1 MVNYSEAVLDKTFDA
16 LASPIRRGILARL
29 SQGWATVTELAEP
42 YDVSLPAISK
52 HLRIMK
58 EAGLIE
64 KRKVGRVHYCRIIP
78 GPMQNATEW
87 LNFYRAFWEAQLKSL
102 AELLDRGDEGEKP
115 HV

>member
-1 MVNYSEAVLDKTFDA
+1 MVNYSEKDLDKTFDA

-29 SQGWATVTELAEP
+29 SQGWAAVTELAEP

-52 HLRIMK
+52 HLRIME

-64 KRKVGRVHYCRIIP
+64 RHKVGRVHYCRLVP

-87 LNFYRAFWEAQLKSL
+87 LNFYRQFWETQLESL
-102 AELLDRGDEGEKP
+102 ADFLQDGDQ
-115 HV
+115 